1 MLAIEVRINTHSK
14 FNNAKNINILEKK
27 HGGRIRTCY
36 DLGDE
41 KWNHLFFRNNPPSRI
56 VNSGYHGG
64 VQSAGETMEV
74 DTDTHLIRV
83 KTYACF
89 IRHGMIE

>member
-14 FNNAKNINILEKK
+14 LNHAKNINILEKK

-41 KWNHLFFRNNPPSRI
+41 NDSEMESPFFQKQPAFTDCQFGLSRRCAKRWRD
-56 VNSGYHGG
+56 NGG
-64 VQSAGETMEV
+64 
-74 DTDTHLIRV
+74 
-83 KTYACF
+83 
-89 IRHGMIE
+89 RH

>member
-1 MLAIEVRINTHSK
+1 MKTGGWYKTVFGTLEWRPVLVHFLIANNCVAIINEGLW
-14 FNNAKNINILEKK
+14 I
-27 HGGRIRTCY
+27 
-36 DLGDE
+36 
-41 KWNHLFFRNNPPSRI
+41 WLFLRNNPPSRI

-83 KTYACF
+83 KACF
-89 IRHGMIE
+89 IRHGMLE